1 MDKIKQIIAEVLEL
15 GEREISD
22 DDGRETIQ
30 EWDSLGHL
38 SILSALD
45 KEFNGKVASIE
56 SLAGVKTIKE
66 IVQILG
72 KEGLL

>member
-1 MDKIKQIIAEVLEL
+1 MNKIKQIIAEVLEL
-15 GEREISD
+15 GELEISD
-22 DDGRETIQ
+22 DDGRETIK

-45 KEFNGKVASIE
+45 KELDGKAASIE
-56 SLAGVKTIKE
+56 SLAGAKTVRE
-66 IVQILG
+66 IVQILE